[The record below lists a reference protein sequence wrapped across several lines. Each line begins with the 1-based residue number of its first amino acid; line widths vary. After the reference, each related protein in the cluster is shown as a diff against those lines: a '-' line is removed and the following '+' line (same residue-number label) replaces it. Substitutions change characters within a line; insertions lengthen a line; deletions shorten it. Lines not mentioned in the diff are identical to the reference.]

1 MIPCSRVMG
10 MGERRKAIGGRRAAG
25 RPDLGLRHHAPTLVR
40 PVRPPRG
47 LRAAGTGIL
56 LTALVS
62 GLACAGP
69 EPARGDAGARGGG
82 HVARAEAFLSP
93 GATLP
98 PRPEVIAVAQ
108 SVEALARSEGAGARA
123 VELHVLAASVLE
135 RMWRVEHREQDAKEA
150 LDLYRA
156 ASKDLALHGACEA
169 ALRGAKLAGELAKN
183 AETTYAELYR
193 IHRRGGARA
202 DAPMGPSVCG
212 SSIDASLAALTAF
225 RPPGAVLEAI
235 DHGLAGEGA
244 ITLTPREAGSPRVL
258 VAPRITNVEQWGGAE
273 AARVVVHLDRSARFR
288 VGDVGSGAGPGART
302 FVDLDGVELGGT
314 SRDTALGGIVS
325 RILAEAT
332 STGSRISLDLS
343 GSAYRRV
350 FHLLE
355 PFRIVVDIA
364 KYPPGSGPKGASRS
378 VDRVAIDAGHGGTDP
393 GALGPSGLR
402 EKDVT
407 LAVAHRVAPILSRL
421 GVQVTLTRDDDR
433 FVTLEER
440 TARANAFGADL
451 FVSIHCNAAENKS
464 RRGVETYVLDTTTSD
479 MAGRV
484 AARENATSQAASNE
498 VAQLLASMR
507 LADQATRS
515 TRFAELLQRSGVASL
530 GTQYGDILD
539 GGVHRAAFYVLVGAR
554 MPAVLFEAS
563 YISNSLEEQRLGS
576 NDYQQRL
583 ADAIANA
590 VKAYREGR

>member
-1 MIPCSRVMG
+1 MIVQR
-10 MGERRKAIGGRRAAG
+10 
-25 RPDLGLRHHAPTLVR
+25 
-40 PVRPPRG
+40 
-47 LRAAGTGIL
+47 LRAAVCGLLVTVLAAGAACGGTSRREG
-56 LTALVS
+56 A
-62 GLACAGP
+62 
-69 EPARGDAGARGGG
+69 DAGVTGD
-82 HVARAEAFLSP
+82 VARAEALLAP
-93 GATLP
+93 GASLP

-108 SVEALARSEGAGARA
+108 SVEALALKEGAGARA
-123 VELHVLAASVLE
+123 VELHALAASVLE

-150 LDLYRA
+150 IDLYRA
-156 ASKDLALHGACEA
+156 AGKDLALRGACEA
-169 ALRGAKLAGELAKN
+169 AARGAKLAGELAKN

-193 IHRRGGARA
+193 VQRRGTAASA
-202 DAPMGPSVCG
+202 DAGASLCG
-212 SSIDASLAALTAF
+212 SVVDPALATLAAF
-225 RPPGAVLEAI
+225 RPPGAVLSAI

-244 ITLTPREAGSPRVL
+244 IALAMLDAGPSRVL
-258 VAPRITNVEQWGGAE
+258 VAPRITKIEQWGGAE

-288 VGDVGSGAGPGART
+288 VGDVGSSAGAGART
-302 FVDLDGVELGGT
+302 YVELDGVELGGT
-314 SRDTALGGIVS
+314 PRDTTLGGIVS
-325 RILAEAT
+325 RIVAEAT
-332 STGSRISLDLS
+332 TTGSRVALDLS
-343 GSAYRRV
+343 GPAYRRV

-355 PFRIVVDIA
+355 PYRVVIDIA
-364 KYPPGSGPKGASRS
+364 KHPPGSGPKGAGRS
-378 VDRVAIDAGHGGTDP
+378 VDRVAIDAGHGGNDP
-393 GALGPSGLR
+393 GALGPSGLK

-407 LAVAHRVAPILSRL
+407 LAVAHKLAPILARL
-421 GVQVTLTRDDDR
+421 GIQVTLTRDDDR

-451 FVSIHCNAAENKS
+451 FVSIHCNAAENKT

-530 GTQYGDILD
+530 GTQYSDVLD

-554 MPAVLFEAS
+554 MPAALFETG
-563 YISNSLEEQRLGS
+563 YISNGLEEQRLGS
-576 NDYQQRL
+576 SDYQQRL